1 MKENEVIWDNPPYHI
16 LKMKARN
23 SNQAIDPDTPPP
35 AATRYALKFLQQEG
49 LPASLLGQW
58 GHLLRETKVTFS
70 GSERDSTDQANDIGE
85 EKDTSE
91 MPQSMATAQLQQ
103 AEHVDTIVVANKF
116 IPDQNLPVP
125 QPQQQR
131 LFHAQIVP
139 SVPAQ
144 NLPHKLPGGNISG
157 LSQDLQQKP
166 RRLPTPPPGKPIPRN
181 IDPEYD
187 HTLVVHYARLRDA
200 GTYPPGSAQ
209 RALTVERNILN
220 LAQHNHRGIST
231 SSMGSRNRGPA
242 PVAPMAPMKHITP
255 YLRPLPSSIVEGL
268 QQGQPKPST
277 PAQEHQASQRS
288 NATMT
293 LETPSN
299 LPPSTSATPEPIPR
313 TPQVFSTPFQ
323 ETNTVTKAYTHT
335 ASRTPKQHEFSPQ
348 KSPLKQNSNPIS
360 RNLVDFPSKQT
371 LPSASGV
378 SPGKGQLRD
387 QNQDRNQMHIFGP
400 QLKKPGQ
407 EIHPQARYQHSNL
420 PRAETAVS
428 PQHLHSSR
436 QQNLHPQNG
445 LRDLGQ
451 NLNQQP
457 DQQRLK
463 IPPSLFLS
471 LNPLSTQ
478 GQDRNSNKIQSPY
491 QYPVQ
496 HPSLKQPH
504 SALPPYTYYPAGHH
518 SGTSL
523 PTTQPE
529 PQTQR
534 ATNPPKA
541 TRKTPV
547 PPPNVS
553 IPSAHLVTSSPEP
566 HHLQDSTTTS
576 TVPDIPALALA
587 PASAPAPTPAPAP
600 APAPTPTPAPAPAPA
615 AAAANPPTRSKPV
628 DPRIILTPHATA
640 LNAQLKKTYSAQE
653 RTTTTTAAAQETRNS
668 DRGSETNELAIS
680 PTVPASSSTAARGAA
695 AKDVAAASPAPARP
709 ASATATAT
717 AMVEVAAPT
726 KRKRG
731 RPPKVADPT
740 AGTASLA
747 AATAGSGAPGRGK
760 KLKVGA
766 GVGAEEGKKPAQL
779 RWRKGAWEGGEKPK
793 AAALR
798 KVSREAE
805 TKGGA

>member
-1 MKENEVIWDNPPYHI
+1 MKENKVIWDNPPYHI

-35 AATRYALKFLQQEG
+35 GATRYALKFLQQEG

-85 EKDTSE
+85 KRDASE
-91 MPQSMATAQLQQ
+91 IPQSMATAQLQQ

-125 QPQQQR
+125 QPQQQQ

-144 NLPHKLPGGNISG
+144 NFLHKLTGGNISG
-157 LSQDLQQKP
+157 PSQDLQQKP
-166 RRLPTPPPGKPIPRN
+166 RRLPTPPRKPIPRN

-187 HTLVVHYARLRDA
+187 HALAVHHARLRDV

-209 RALTVERNILN
+209 RALTAERNILN
-220 LAQHNHRGIST
+220 LAQHNHGGIST
-231 SSMGSRNRGPA
+231 SAMGSRNRGPA
-242 PVAPMAPMKHITP
+242 PVAPMASMKHVTP
-255 YLRPLPSSIVEGL
+255 YFRPLPSSIVEGP
-268 QQGQPKPST
+268 QQEQPKPST
-277 PAQEHQASQRS
+277 PAQASQRS
-288 NATMT
+288 NATMP

-299 LPPSTSATPEPIPR
+299 SPPSTGATPEPIPR
-313 TPQVFSTPFQ
+313 PPHVSSTPFQ

-335 ASRTPKQHEFSPQ
+335 ASRTPKQNEFSLQ

-360 RNLVDFPSKQT
+360 RLNLVDFPSKQA
-371 LPSASGV
+371 LLSASRV

-387 QNQDRNQMHIFGP
+387 ENQGRNQMHIFGP
-400 QLKKPGQ
+400 QLNKPGQ
-407 EIHPQARYQHSNL
+407 EIHPQAGCRHSNL

-428 PQHLHSSR
+428 PQHLHSS
-436 QQNLHPQNG
+436 QQQSLRPQNG
-445 LRDLGQ
+445 LRDLDQ

-463 IPPSLFLS
+463 LPPSPF
-471 LNPLSTQ
+471 LNPNLLSTQ
-478 GQDRNSNKIQSPY
+478 GQDRSSNKIQSPY

-496 HPSLKQPH
+496 DPSLKQSH
-504 SALPPYTYYPAGHH
+504 STLPPYPYYPAGYP

-523 PTTQPE
+523 PTTQ

-541 TRKTPV
+541 IRRTLV
-547 PPPNVS
+547 PPPNVLT
-553 IPSAHLVTSSPEP
+553 PSAHLDTPSPKP

-576 TVPDIPALALA
+576 TVPDTPALALA
-587 PASAPAPTPAPAP
+587 PVSALALAPAP
-600 APAPTPTPAPAPAPA
+600 APAPTLAP
-615 AAAANPPTRSKPV
+615 AAANPPTRFKPI

-640 LNAQLKKTYSAQE
+640 LNAHLRKTYSAQE
-653 RTTTTTAAAQETRNS
+653 RTTTTAAAQETHNG
-668 DRGSETNELAIS
+668 DGGGETNELAIS
-680 PTVPASSSTAARGAA
+680 PIVPASSSTAARGAA

-709 ASATATAT
+709 ATATAT
-717 AMVEVAAPT
+717 AMVVVAAPT

-731 RPPKVADPT
+731 RPAKVADPT
-740 AGTASLA
+740 AGMASLA
-747 AATAGSGAPGRGK
+747 AATAGSDAAGRGK
-760 KLKVGA
+760 KLKAGA
-766 GVGAEEGKKPAQL
+766 GAGTEEGKKPAQP
-779 RWRKGAWEGGEKPK
+779 RRRKGVGEGGKPK
-793 AAALR
+793 GAR
-798 KVSREAE
+798 GKGGKEAE
-805 TKGGA
+805 TKGGG